1 MAMSDLVPWGRN
13 RNVSNVPGP
22 QHAEQARPLLTLRQE
37 MDRLFDNVFRGF
49 DLPMTAPLAWA
60 TGPWPHV
67 EVIDGDD
74 EVKVVAE
81 LPGMEEKDI
90 EVSLQEGI
98 LTLKGE
104 KKSESNGST
113 YSERWHGQF
122 SRALQL
128 GPDVDPDRVTAAF
141 KNGVLTITAA
151 KRPETQRRVK
161 RIAINA

>member
-13 RNVSNVPGP
+13 RNVANVSA
-22 QHAEQARPLLTLRQE
+22 QHAEQARPLLALRQE
-37 MDRLFDNVFRGF
+37 MDRFFDNVFRGF
-49 DLPMTAPLAWA
+49 DWPMTAPFAWT
-60 TGPWPHV
+60 TGPWPHI
-67 EVIDGDD
+67 EVSDGDD
-74 EVKVVAE
+74 EVKIVAD

-90 EVSLQEGI
+90 EVSLQEGT

-122 SRALQL
+122 ARSLQL

-151 KRPETQRRVK
+151 KRPEAQRRVK